1 MAGLLVVV
9 VAAAA
14 AAAAAEAT
22 VAAAVAVVVV
32 LVVVVVRV
40 CHHFV
45 HLFTPKFRA
54 HFLKPDTLPLSL
66 TVRPSLGATK
76 NGQIEK

>member
-14 AAAAAEAT
+14 AEAT
-22 VAAAVAVVVV
+22 VAAVV
-32 LVVVVVRV
+32 VVVVVRV

-76 NGQIEK
+76 NAQIEK

>member
-14 AAAAAEAT
+14 AEAT
-22 VAAAVAVVVV
+22 VAVAAAVVV
-32 LVVVVVRV
+32 VVVVVRV

-45 HLFTPKFRA
+45 HLFTPKCRA
-54 HFLKPDTLPLSL
+54 HFLKPDTLSLSL
-66 TVRPSLGATK
+66 TVRPTLGATK

>member
-14 AAAAAEAT
+14 AEAT
-22 VAAAVAVVVV
+22 VAAAVV
-32 LVVVVVRV
+32 VVVVVRV

-54 HFLKPDTLPLSL
+54 HFLKPDTLSLSL